1 MVIAASEWRQSS
13 TRLVHGATEQITRD
27 KTTRL
32 DVTETIDPISK
43 DRGQTP
49 LQTRAM
55 AGLEAAARADI
66 QSFIVMDVM
75 TAAAAK
81 EATGARVI
89 HMEVG
94 QPSTAAPKAA
104 RAAVARA
111 LDTETLGY
119 TLALGI
125 MPLRQR
131 IAQLYRDWY
140 GLDIVPE
147 RIVVTSGSSAA
158 FVLSFLSVFDVGTT
172 VALPN
177 PGYPCYRHILTS
189 LGVGHT
195 LLHTGPENRWMP
207 TADEVDR
214 AATAQQLSGLLL
226 ASPAN
231 PTGTMIES
239 ARLADIIAVCK
250 KRGFWFISDEIY
262 HGLTFGMAEDTALRY
277 SDDVIVINSFS
288 KYFSMTGWRIGWMVV
303 PERMVRTVER
313 LAQNLYISPPGVSQV
328 AALGAF
334 DGLDELAANRATYK
348 ANRDLLLDAL
358 PKLGF
363 DRIVPADGAFYIYAD
378 VSAYTNDSL
387 AFAKTML
394 EETGIAA
401 TPGLDFDPERGHQFM
416 RFSFAR
422 STDDMAEAVRRLQ
435 DWPRLKRA

>member
-1 MVIAASEWRQSS
+1 VADKSDGRLEARAA
-13 TRLVHGATEQITRD
+13 
-27 KTTRL
+27 
-32 DVTETIDPISK
+32 
-43 DRGQTP
+43 
-49 LQTRAM
+49 
-55 AGLEAAARADI
+55 AGLMAANRADI

-81 EATGARVI
+81 EATGAHVI

-94 QPSTAAPKAA
+94 QPSTPAPKAA
-104 RAAVARA
+104 REAVTRA
-111 LDTETLGY
+111 LETETLGY
-119 TLALGI
+119 TVALGI
-125 MPLRQR
+125 MPLRER
-131 IAQLYRDWY
+131 IAQLYRDRY
-140 GLDIVPE
+140 GLNISAE
-147 RIVVTSGSSAA
+147 RIVVTSGSSAG
-158 FVLSFLSVFDVGTT
+158 FVLTFLSLFDVGST

-189 LGVGHT
+189 LGIGHT

-207 TADEVDR
+207 TADDLER
-214 AATAQQLSGLLL
+214 AAQQQTLAGVLL

-231 PTGTMIES
+231 PTGTMIEP

-250 KRGFWFISDEIY
+250 RRGLWFISDEIY

-334 DGLDELAANRATYK
+334 DGIDELTANRATYQ
-348 ANRDLLLDAL
+348 ANRDMLLAAL

-363 DRIVPADGAFYIYAD
+363 DKIVPADGAFYVYAD

-394 EETGIAA
+394 DETGIAA

-435 DWPRLKRA
+435 KWPRLKNGHA

>member
-1 MVIAASEWRQSS
+1 
-13 TRLVHGATEQITRD
+13 
-27 KTTRL
+27 
-32 DVTETIDPISK
+32 
-43 DRGQTP
+43 
-49 LQTRAM
+49 
-55 AGLEAAARADI
+55 
-66 QSFIVMDVM
+66 M

-81 EATGARVI
+81 EAAGAHVI

-104 RAAVARA
+104 RAAVLRA

-125 MPLRQR
+125 TPLRQR
-131 IAQLYRDWY
+131 IAELYRQWY
-140 GLDIVPE
+140 GLDISPE

-158 FVLSFLSVFDVGTT
+158 FVLSFLALFDVGST

-189 LGVGHT
+189 LGVKHT

-207 TADEVDR
+207 TVCDVDALASR
-214 AATAQQLSGLLL
+214 ESIAGLLL

-231 PTGTMIES
+231 PTGTMIEPQ
-239 ARLADIIAVCK
+239 RLAEIIAVCK
-250 KRGFWFISDEIY
+250 ARGLWFISDEIY
-262 HGLTFGMAEDTALRY
+262 HGLTFGLAEDTALRY

-288 KYFSMTGWRIGWMVV
+288 KYFSMTGWRVGWMVV
-303 PERMVRTVER
+303 PDRLVRTVER

-334 DGLDELAANRATYK
+334 DGIDELKANRATYQ
-348 ANRDLLLDAL
+348 ANRDLLLAAF

-363 DRIVPADGAFYIYAD
+363 DRIVPADGAFYLYVD

-394 EETGIAA
+394 DEIGIAA

-422 STDDMAEAVRRLQ
+422 STADMAEAVRRLQ
-435 DWPRLKRA
+435 TWQRLKRA